1 MHATAHMPSHADVR
15 VSREVAGGLANG
27 FDWFWSVV
35 MTSWSTAVLSWIT
48 FPFTEPHPANVDL
61 PSDPMCGFGGMVCSA
76 PIGESVPLW

>member
-1 MHATAHMPSHADVR
+1 MHAMAHMPSHADVR

-48 FPFTEPHPANVDL
+48 LKLT
-61 PSDPMCGFGGMVCSA
+61 GGVLAVRVECLVRHS
-76 PIGESVPLW
+76 LNYDTT